1 MRSACR
7 YPRQVTPG
15 LGGTIMAGDHRE
27 HTPDPGGRPP
37 GQHAP
42 MSRRAVLRGAAGAS
56 AAGLVAGS
64 ALTAAVPAMAA
75 ARPARS
81 GQPAER
87 PGRSAASTT
96 PATAAGPDRA
106 EGPLVIHVRDARTG
120 EMDIFAGTTRTRL
133 VDPALAARL
142 ARASR

>member
-1 MRSACR
+1 
-7 YPRQVTPG
+7 
-15 LGGTIMAGDHRE
+15 
-27 HTPDPGGRPP
+27 
-37 GQHAP
+37 

-87 PGRSAASTT
+87 PGRSASSTT

>member
-1 MRSACR
+1 
-7 YPRQVTPG
+7 
-15 LGGTIMAGDHRE
+15 MAGDHRGG
-27 HTPDPGGRPP
+27 TPDSGGRPP
-37 GQHAP
+37 GQRTP

-64 ALTAAVPAMAA
+64 ALTAVPAMAA
-75 ARPARS
+75 ARPARP

-96 PATAAGPDRA
+96 PATAAGPGRA

>member
-15 LGGTIMAGDHRE
+15 LGGTIMAGDHRGD
-27 HTPDPGGRPP
+27 TPDSGVRPP
-37 GQHAP
+37 GQQAP

-81 GQPAER
+81 AQPAER
-87 PGRSAASTT
+87 PGRAAAGQA
-96 PATAAGPDRA
+96 PAAGPDRA

>member
-1 MRSACR
+1 
-7 YPRQVTPG
+7 
-15 LGGTIMAGDHRE
+15 
-27 HTPDPGGRPP
+27 
-37 GQHAP
+37 

-75 ARPARS
+75 ARPDRS

-87 PGRSAASTT
+87 PGRPAAGPTPT

-142 ARASR
+142 ARAGR

>member
-1 MRSACR
+1 
-7 YPRQVTPG
+7 
-15 LGGTIMAGDHRE
+15 
-27 HTPDPGGRPP
+27 
-37 GQHAP
+37 

-64 ALTAAVPAMAA
+64 ALTAVPAMAA

-87 PGRSAASTT
+87 PGRPAATPA
-96 PATAAGPDRA
+96 PATAAGSA

-120 EMDIFAGTTRTRL
+120 EMDIFTGTTRTRL

>member
-1 MRSACR
+1 
-7 YPRQVTPG
+7 
-15 LGGTIMAGDHRE
+15 MAGDHRE
-27 HTPDPGGRPP
+27 NTPDPGGRPP

-56 AAGLVAGS
+56 AAGLVAGG

-75 ARPARS
+75 ARPDRS
-81 GQPAER
+81 GRPAGR

>member
-1 MRSACR
+1 
-7 YPRQVTPG
+7 
-15 LGGTIMAGDHRE
+15 MAGDHRE
-27 HTPDPGGRPP
+27 GTPDSGGRPP
-37 GQHAP
+37 GQHTP
-42 MSRRAVLRGAAGAS
+42 MSRRSVLRGAAGAS

-64 ALTAAVPAMAA
+64 ALTAVPAMAA

-87 PGRSAASTT
+87 PGRSAASAT
-96 PATAAGPDRA
+96 PATAAGPGSA

>member
-1 MRSACR
+1 
-7 YPRQVTPG
+7 
-15 LGGTIMAGDHRE
+15 MAGDHRAD
-27 HTPDPGGRPP
+27 TPDPGGRPP

-64 ALTAAVPAMAA
+64 ALTAVPAMAS
-75 ARPARS
+75 ARPARP

-87 PGRSAASTT
+87 PGQSA
-96 PATAAGPDRA
+96 PAPAPAAAAGPGSA

>member
-1 MRSACR
+1 
-7 YPRQVTPG
+7 
-15 LGGTIMAGDHRE
+15 
-27 HTPDPGGRPP
+27 
-37 GQHAP
+37 

-81 GQPAER
+81 GQPAGR
-87 PGRSAASTT
+87 PGRSATGPA
-96 PATAAGPDRA
+96 PATAAGPGSA